1 MHAPQAMAE
10 TTEWFEQDVIAL
22 LPQLLA
28 TARRM
33 CRNAADAEDLVS
45 EAIARGWRH
54 RGTLRERSRLRGWM
68 FRILTNTYLSARRS
82 RAAEPE
88 LQSLDAVDE
97 ASTFS
102 LFEQLHQPVL
112 LWWGNPEQEFLTRL
126 LEADLERALDA
137 LDEPFRLTVLLC
149 DVQGLSYQEIADALG
164 LPIGTVRSRLA
175 RGRAQLQKA
184 LWKHAQDAGL
194 TNSDSTL

>member
-33 CRNAADAEDLVS
+33 CRNAADAEDLVA

-54 RGTLRERSRLRGWM
+54 RSTLRERSRLRGWM

-149 DVQGLSYQEIADALG
+149 DVQGLSYREIADALG